1 MGKYGVGAR
10 VFGSGGCHILVLEGI
25 LVKSVLH
32 YLVFTMPEVVMKNGD
47 VKEVSDEEMLSFLQ
61 QNRDSI
67 QNRFSPRRRPIKE
80 SEISKST
87 FTSTQ

>member
-1 MGKYGVGAR
+1 
-10 VFGSGGCHILVLEGI
+10 
-25 LVKSVLH
+25 
-32 YLVFTMPEVVMKNGD
+32 MPEVVMKNGD

-67 QNRFSPRRRPIKE
+67 QNRFSPRRRPIKQ